1 MARGEIGI
9 GFRTPER
16 LEKRGMRE
24 DRGSQVGRRARE
36 EVGKDAR
43 LVEHMH

>member
-1 MARGEIGI
+1 MARGEIGL

-16 LEKRGMRE
+16 LEKKGMRE
-24 DRGSQVGRRARE
+24 DRGTQVGRRGRE
-36 EVGKDAR
+36 EVEKDAR